1 MKNQEEWRRD
11 VDFRQRNIVFPDTAA
26 NEARFW
32 QNIIAG
38 KQKLTLVQIVGVAL
52 FIFTL
57 IGVIVSSI
65 AMRITEAHVQ
75 GSLVERVIGSVGDWI
90 VLTAIAVGVLV
101 IGHIVSNRTKS
112 RSMPPIPC
120 RTNNEMRCPQ
130 CNRGIPFD
138 RRVYRKDF
146 FCGRCGAR
154 LLVSEAYSGERRR

>member
-90 VLTAIAVGVLV
+90 VLTAIAVGVV
-101 IGHIVSNRTKS
+101 GD
-112 RSMPPIPC
+112 RS
-120 RTNNEMRCPQ
+120 
-130 CNRGIPFD
+130 
-138 RRVYRKDF
+138 Y
-146 FCGRCGAR
+146 
-154 LLVSEAYSGERRR
+154 SEQSYQEQIDAS